1 MSESHEQ
8 NQFMMKRACELSSTS
23 VSKGC
28 GPFGCVITDQDGLI
42 IAEGYNQVTQTN
54 DPTAHAEIVAIR
66 EACKCLHTYQLTN
79 CKLYSSCEPCPMCL
93 SAIYWARIPHVYY
106 GNTRKDAKDIGFD
119 DDYIYEELK
128 KNMEQRNIKIE
139 RIDTTNSY
147 EGFDLWVNKKD
158 KLFY

>member
-1 MSESHEQ
+1 
-8 NQFMMKRACELSSTS
+8 MMKRACELATIS

-28 GPFGCVITDQDGLI
+28 GPFGCVITDQDGFILS
-42 IAEGYNQVTQTN
+42 ESHNQVIQTN
-54 DPTAHAEIVAIR
+54 DPTAHAEMVAIR
-66 EACKCLHTYQLTN
+66 QACKCLNDYKLTN

-93 SAIYWARIPHVYY
+93 SAIYWARLTHIYY
-106 GNTRKDAKDIGFD
+106 GNTRKDAEKIGFD

-128 KNMEQRNIKIE
+128 KNIGDRNIKIE
-139 RIDTTNSY
+139 RIESSNTS